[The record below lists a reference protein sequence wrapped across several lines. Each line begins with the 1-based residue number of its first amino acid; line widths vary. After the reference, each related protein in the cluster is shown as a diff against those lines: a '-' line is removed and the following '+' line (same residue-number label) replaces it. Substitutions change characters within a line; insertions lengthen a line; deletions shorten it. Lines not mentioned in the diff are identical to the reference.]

1 MWRTHCVAN
10 SHAMKEVIEA
20 RVISVSS
27 PIEGAITVE
36 PTLED
41 LYLKIFSDE
50 IQEEGECI

>member
-1 MWRTHCVAN
+1 
-10 SHAMKEVIEA
+10 MKEFIEA
-20 RVISVSS
+20 RVISASS

-41 LYLKIFSDE
+41 LYLKFFSDE